1 MLYLCTKSYTL
12 SVQFSCSVM
21 SNSLRPHGLQ
31 HSRLPC
37 PLGLTGLIY
46 LQSQDWFDLL
56 VGTLKN
62 LLQYH
67 TSKTLILRH
76 STFFT
81 VQLSHPYMTTGKAI
95 ALTGQN
101 FVGKVMS
108 LLFNM
113 LSRLVITFL
122 PRSVSFNFM
131 AAVTIFSDSGAPQ
144 NKVWH
149 CCHCF
154 PIYFPLSDETRCH
167 DLHFL
172 NVEF

>member
-1 MLYLCTKSYTL
+1 MNRQQEFCKLFLKILISLFVYLNSLSLSYICVL
-12 SVQFSCSVM
+12 DLMVDLRIHCNLIQFSCSVV

-81 VQLSHPYMTTGKAI
+81 VQFSHSYLTTVKAI
-95 ALTGQN
+95 ALTTWT
-101 FVGKVMS
+101 FVQDLCLCFLICS
-108 LLFNM
+108 LGWSQLF
-113 LSRLVITFL
+113 FQ
-122 PRSVSFNFM
+122 
-131 AAVTIFSDSGAPQ
+131 GAI
-144 NKVWH
+144 V
-149 CCHCF
+149 F
-154 PIYFPLSDETRCH
+154 
-167 DLHFL
+167 
-172 NVEF
+172 